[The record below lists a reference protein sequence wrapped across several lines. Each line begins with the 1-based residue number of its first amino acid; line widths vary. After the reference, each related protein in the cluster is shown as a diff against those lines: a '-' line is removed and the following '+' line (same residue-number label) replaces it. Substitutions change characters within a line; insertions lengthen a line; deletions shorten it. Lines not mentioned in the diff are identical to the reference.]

1 MIKFTHN
8 QQKEGKMMKKLGSV
22 CFVLVITFLL
32 AGCSSKVTVK
42 DLKAHDWQLDIKKND
57 ESINYLATFSDE
69 VMTLSFDTSDMK
81 SESSNEWEKMGEDF
95 GKQLLENMKFKV
107 QYSLKG
113 NSIHLKNK
121 DLDLDNDYTIKKDN
135 KNLVLTPEK
144 KGEQLIL
151 KPYKK
156 TKSSSKT
163 TDTTTTTTKTSSS
176 TSSSSSKSSSTENAN
191 QQSIDEQNAS
201 LESFLSEQQASQEA
215 EASREYAEAKASID
229 ADNAS
234 WEAESRRREAEQ
246 QASVDAENARYAA
259 EEEAE
264 RLRIQAEV
272 DAQNASIDAEN
283 ARQAE

>member
-8 QQKEGKMMKKLGSV
+8 QRKEGRMMKKLGSV

-32 AGCSSKVTVK
+32 AGCSSKVTVE

-69 VMTLSFDTSDMK
+69 VMTLSFDTSDME

-144 KGEQLIL
+144 TGEKLIL

-163 TDTTTTTTKTSSS
+163 TDTTTTTKTSSS
-176 TSSSSSKSSSTENAN
+176 TSSSSLESSSTENTY

-201 LESFLSEQQASQEA
+201 LEAL
-215 EASREYAEAKASID
+215 ID

-234 WEAESRRREAEQ
+234 WEAESQRRAAEQ
-246 QASVDAENARYAA
+246 QASADAENARYAA

-264 RLRIQAEV
+264 RLRMQAEV